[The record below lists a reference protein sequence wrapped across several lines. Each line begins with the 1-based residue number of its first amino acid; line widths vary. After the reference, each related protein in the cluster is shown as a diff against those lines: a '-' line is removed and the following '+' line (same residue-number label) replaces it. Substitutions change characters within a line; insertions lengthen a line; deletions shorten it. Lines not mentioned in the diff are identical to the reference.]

1 MLLTI
6 TASVLSLAWLGLA
19 LRGIRGMNC
28 IPYLEHLSP
37 AENPRDDHTLSSLTV
52 IIAARNEEKA
62 VGGCLESL
70 LAQSYPGSLQIILV
84 DDRSTDATGSIG
96 DEWAAKSG
104 GQLEV
109 IHLTECPPGWLGK
122 CNAMSEGATRA
133 QGDFILF
140 TDGDVRFETT
150 SLSRAVRH
158 MEAEEADMLVV
169 FPDLITHSLGEGALV
184 LVFGQALV
192 TAFPPWKAMQPGS
205 SKFVGVGAF
214 NMVRR
219 SLYERCGGH
228 RFLRLQVV
236 DDAGLGKIM
245 KYAGGRVRVALGRN
259 MIHIRWQDSLAGTI
273 RGLEKNAFAGLGYS
287 VGRTLAAVVLMLFAY
302 LWPWVGMGF
311 GPWQARL
318 LCAVTALV
326 VQPWVGWN
334 ATRLARTAPVL
345 AFSLPVGAL
354 LFAWTVLRSMII
366 TLRQGGIRWRDS
378 FYSLEELRQHK
389 L

>member
-1 MLLTI
+1 MILSIIALII
-6 TASVLSLAWLGLA
+6 TMAWLGLA
-19 LRGIRGMNC
+19 IRGIRGMNC
-28 IPYLEHLSP
+28 IPFLEQLPP
-37 AENPRDDHTLSSLTV
+37 AERITGEPTLSSLTV

-62 VGGCLESL
+62 IGGCLESL
-70 LAQSYPGSLQIILV
+70 LAQQYPGPLQIVLV

-104 GQLEV
+104 GQLVV
-109 IHLTECPPGWLGK
+109 IHLTDCPSGWLGK
-122 CNAMSEGATRA
+122 CNAMAEGAKRA

-140 TDGDVRFETT
+140 TDGDVRFEVS

-158 MEAEEADMLVV
+158 MEQEEADMLVV

-192 TAFPPWKAMQPGS
+192 TAFPPWKAMQAGS
-205 SKFVGVGAF
+205 NKFVGVGAF

-228 RFLRLQVV
+228 RFLKLQVV
-236 DDAGLGKIM
+236 DDAGLGKII

-259 MIHIRWQDSLAGTI
+259 MVHLRWQDSLSGTI

-287 VGRTLAAVVLMLFAY
+287 VGRTLSAVVLLLFAY

-318 LCAVTALV
+318 LCALTALIL
-326 VQPWVGWN
+326 QPWVGWN
-334 ATRLARTAPVL
+334 ATRLARTVPLL
-345 AFSLPVGAL
+345 AFSLPIGAL
-354 LFAWTVLRSMII
+354 LFAWTILRSMII

-378 FYSLEELRQHK
+378 FYPLTELRRYK